1 MTFQPLHLKHVSTF
15 FSKSIRI
22 QNSSPLAR
30 NIKSD
35 LNRVVAI
42 WITLFIPIRG
52 QKCSIIVTALLIYFK
67 IPNTM
72 TIEHPLRILT
82 VNLFFLELRISSLFF
97 SVFFFFP
104 SLAENAC
111 LLKVY
116 NYPHPNLAFKEIF
129 RFKNRCMLLGIV
141 HTCGWTR
148 KCIILFIYQ
157 TCPDNAN
164 IFKEFVVKSSRPLS
178 ARYCIVSLGRF

>member
-1 MTFQPLHLKHVSTF
+1 MLS
-15 FSKSIRI
+15 
-22 QNSSPLAR
+22 
-30 NIKSD
+30 
-35 LNRVVAI
+35 
-42 WITLFIPIRG
+42 LFIPFRRP
-52 QKCSIIVTALLIYFK
+52 QRSIIAAALLIHFK
-67 IPNTM
+67 IQYAM
-72 TIEHPLRILT
+72 TIEHLLRILT
-82 VNLFFLELRISSLFF
+82 VNLSFSNFVSVHYSFL
-97 SVFFFFP
+97 FFFP

-111 LLKVY
+111 LLKLY

-129 RFKNRCMLLGIV
+129 RFKNRCMLLGIA

-178 ARYCIVSLGRF
+178 ARYCVVSLARF